1 MSSRPNGRLR
11 LVRIVGDLVH
21 YFFAQCQQCRL
32 GIASNPYKNGHPS
45 STCPAVD
52 LRLSPQEQQ
61 RMHPSPSE
69 APPDEERDD
78 PDYYGVQRPGR
89 ARTVLDMKDRVPVSF
104 EPFITFDFEPETDAI
119 SSWSHNDPRSSGQ
132 RVSRVAIDHF
142 DPEGVEH
149 LRSRFSQTSEYSAYL
164 PENRNDKAPKRKQKR
179 KRGKKSGS
187 NLPSP
192 PLSEES
198 RVVRTKR
205 VAKSST
211 SEVSI
216 LEIDTYTDKHLVP
229 FNLEAALR
237 ETIKR
242 HGSSDTSSLNFGL
255 GFRDLCVFGADR
267 SLSSGTV
274 YQTTLCSI
282 LNPIEWSRQLLRLR
296 KRAPRRLMSG
306 FEGVVSSGEML
317 LVLGRPGS
325 GCSTFLKT
333 LANQTKEFVH
343 VLGERQYGSLTPRDI
358 TSSFRNRVWYC
369 PESATDVPTLTVL
382 QMIFSAARARNHDC
396 CLSPADIE
404 QLSDALAAIF
414 GLRHVKNLLM
424 EDSKVTRSERRR
436 VSICEALAA
445 RALFVQALRIATDLS
460 SMTTIVTLSQGGEAL
475 YQLFDKVCVIGE
487 GRMLYYGKAD
497 AARQHF
503 IDLGYDPLPRQTTS
517 DFLISVTDP
526 LGRIQNPGRPFSAPR
541 TAEEFARAFH
551 RSPLGRANRLE
562 VTNYWQKNSSRTRN
576 SELGNVPPPK
586 AESSKL
592 IRRTISSWIHQ
603 LSVAITRKC
612 SMVRNSWI
620 SVMMQIFLPVFQGA
634 ITGLAYWH
642 TPGSTTAFVL
652 RDGLIFIIMLFSSL
666 SAMVESL
673 EIDSYA
679 FRAIRQRHAEL
690 YRRLPEA
697 VATTLLD
704 ILITLLSQAGLSASI
719 YILAGFQGSVMHFLV
734 FLLFVVSTAIAMK
747 ALFRSVA
754 ILTKT
759 TGYSLAGSVIILFLL
774 FSGFNDLPSSVKRVS
789 LWLSWLDPL
798 RYAFEGLIVN
808 EYHGVQVPCSDYAS
822 GGEIYGTATLQ
833 AQICLSAALA
843 SEQINIS
850 GHDYFEDTYGY
861 SYANLWTIQNFAFI
875 AAFATT
881 FSGFYLIIS
890 EWSSPGYTRLFTYFE
905 TGTLNQGSTN
915 GLSDPYRHIR
925 RTHQAIDVGSGEQY
939 EIPLNDVFA
948 WKNLQYAV
956 SQRNEQK
963 VLLDGISGY
972 VAPRKLCA
980 LVGQHGVGKT
990 TLLKV
995 LASRHEEGDVSG
1007 DMHLNGTLLPSDF
1020 RSQVGFCQQADV
1032 HYPKQTVC
1040 EALRFSAE
1048 LRQPTTVSRRE
1059 KRTYVDSCL
1068 KMCGLEAYA
1077 DAMVCTLN
1085 LENQR
1090 RTSIGIELAAQPRL
1104 LLFLDEPTSG
1114 LDPQEA
1120 LGIVALL
1127 RDLANH
1133 GQAILCSMHQ
1143 PSSEILDHFDQLLVL
1158 HKGGKMVYFGD
1169 IGNDCEIMIDYFE
1182 RNGAQLCSA
1191 SKNPVEWM
1199 MNLISSDDHAYIPI
1213 DWPGKWLRSP
1223 EIGMLRRD
1231 IDEFQR
1237 KSHRSIAKSTPYSS
1251 TSSGM
1256 NWFHQAYTLSKRTFV
1271 AYWRSPE
1278 YLLAKLMINLLSGIF
1293 IGFAFY
1299 QSDNSLHGLQRK
1311 VFAAFMLTII
1321 SVPISCQ
1328 LQATFID
1335 ARQVYELQ
1343 ERHSRMYSWSA
1354 FLATHLLVELFWNI
1368 ISSVLFFSAWYW
1380 VTGFPTNRVVYSFLI
1395 IGFFYPLFYT
1405 TQALAVTSFSSSTKI
1420 SSLLLCISF
1429 SFTGIFDGITHTSE
1443 HSKWQEW
1450 LYGSS
1455 PLTYL
1460 LEGFIGQALGQQLA
1474 ECSQNEFLQLIPP
1487 SGQTCVDYLNDF
1499 IDEVGGYLN
1508 NPHGSE
1514 ICEYC
1519 PARTTDEYLASRYN
1533 IYYSHRWRNM
1543 MIVLAACLL
1552 NIVLMFVLTYIFR
1565 IRRGRLFRSG
1575 SKTKA

>member
-1 MSSRPNGRLR
+1 MDILPVPALQLTSDYLLKNNREM
-11 LVRIVGDLVH
+11 
-21 YFFAQCQQCRL
+21 
-32 GIASNPYKNGHPS
+32 NPP
-45 STCPAVD
+45 P
-52 LRLSPQEQQ
+52 PE
-61 RMHPSPSE
+61 P
-69 APPDEERDD
+69 PPDEERDD
-78 PDYYGVQRPGR
+78 PDYYGLQIPGR

-104 EPFITFDFEPETDAI
+104 EPFITFDFEPETNDI
-119 SSWSHNDPRSSGQ
+119 SSWSHDDLRSSGQ
-132 RVSRVAIDHF
+132 RVSRVAIEHF
-142 DPEGVEH
+142 DPEGVEQ
-149 LRSRFSQTSEYSAYL
+149 LRSRFSLTSEYSAYF
-164 PENRNDKAPKRKQKR
+164 PENRNDKVLKRKEKR
-179 KRGKKSGS
+179 KRGRKPGS
-187 NLPSP
+187 NLPSR

-198 RVVRTKR
+198 RIVRTKR

-211 SEVSI
+211 SELSI
-216 LEIDTYTDKHLVP
+216 LEIDAYTDKHLVP

-242 HGSSDTSSLNFGL
+242 HGSSDISSLAFGL
-255 GFRDLCVFGADR
+255 GFRDLSIFGADR

-274 YQTTLCSI
+274 YQRTLWST
-282 LNPIEWSRQLLRLR
+282 LSPIEWTRMLLRLR
-296 KRAPRRLMSG
+296 NRASRRLISG
-306 FEGVVSSGEML
+306 FEGVVSPGEML

-358 TSSFRNRVWYC
+358 TSSFRSRVWYC

-382 QMIFSAARARNHDC
+382 QMISFAARARNHDC

-424 EDSKVTRSERRR
+424 GDSKLTRSERRR

-445 RALFVQALRIATDLS
+445 RASVCCWDKHNQGLDACAALEFVQALRIATDLS
-460 SMTTIVTLSQGGEAL
+460 AMTTIVTLSQGGEAL

-497 AARQHF
+497 AARQFF

-562 VTNYWQKNSSRTRN
+562 VANYWQKNSGRPGN
-576 SELGNVPPPK
+576 SELGNMLPPK
-586 AESSKL
+586 AETFKL
-592 IRRTISSWIHQ
+592 IRRTISSWMHQ
-603 LSVAITRKC
+603 LSIAISRKYF
-612 SMVRNSWI
+612 MVRNGWI
-620 SVMMQIFLPVFQGA
+620 SVMVQVFLSAFHGA

-642 TPGSTTAFVL
+642 APGSPTAFVF
-652 RDGLIFIIMLFSSL
+652 RDGVIFIIMLFSSL

-673 EIDSYA
+673 ETDSYA
-679 FRAIRQRHAEL
+679 LHAIRQHHAEL
-690 YRRLPEA
+690 HRRLPDA
-697 VATTLLD
+697 VATILVD
-704 ILITLLSQAGLSASI
+704 VLITLLSQAGLSASI
-719 YILAGFQGSVMHFLV
+719 YILTGFQGSVMHFLV
-734 FLLFVVSTAIAMK
+734 FLLFIVSTAIALK

-754 ILTKT
+754 ILTKGI
-759 TGYSLAGSVIILFLL
+759 GYSLAGPVITLL
-774 FSGFNDLPSSVKRVS
+774 LMFSGFNDLPPSIKRVS
-789 LWLSWLDPL
+789 MWMSWLDPL

-808 EYHGVQVPCSDYAS
+808 EYHGVQVPCSGYAS

-833 AQICLSAALA
+833 VQTCLSAALA

-850 GHDYFEDTYGY
+850 GDDYFEDTYGY
-861 SYANLWTIQNFAFI
+861 AYANLWTIQNFAFI
-875 AAFATT
+875 AAFAAT

-890 EWSSPGYTRLFTYFE
+890 EWSSPGYTRLFTYFK
-905 TGTLNQGSTN
+905 TGTVDQESTN

-925 RTHQAIDVGSGEQY
+925 RTHQVIDAGSGKQY
-939 EIPLNDVFA
+939 EVPLNDVFA

-963 VLLDGISGY
+963 VLLHGISGY

-995 LASRHEEGDVSG
+995 LASRYEEGDVSG
-1007 DMHLNGTLLPSDF
+1007 DMHLNGTPLPSGF

-1032 HYPKQTVC
+1032 HYSKQTVR

-1059 KRTYVDSCL
+1059 KRTYVESCL

-1077 DAMVCTLN
+1077 DATVCTLS
-1085 LENQR
+1085 LENRR

-1120 LGIVALL
+1120 LAIVALL
-1127 RDLANH
+1127 CDLANH

-1143 PSSEILDHFDQLLVL
+1143 PSSEILNHFDQLLVL

-1191 SKNPVEWM
+1191 SENPVEWM
-1199 MNLISSDDHAYIPI
+1199 MNVICSDDHAYIPI
-1213 DWPGKWLRSP
+1213 DWPSKWLRSP

-1237 KSHRSIAKSTPYSS
+1237 KSHRSIAKSTPYSPS
-1251 TSSGM
+1251 PSGM
-1256 NWFHQAYTLSKRTFV
+1256 NWFHQAYTLSERTFV

-1278 YLLAKLMINLLSGIF
+1278 YLLAKLVINLLSGIF

-1311 VFAAFMLTII
+1311 VFAAFMLTVI
-1321 SVPISCQ
+1321 SIPISCQ
-1328 LQATFID
+1328 LQTIFID
-1335 ARQVYELQ
+1335 ARKVYELK
-1343 ERHSRMYSWSA
+1343 ERHSCMYNWTM
-1354 FLATHLLVELFWNI
+1354 FLATHLFVELFWNI
-1368 ISSVLFFSAWYW
+1368 ISSVLFFSVWYW
-1380 VTGFPTNRVVYSFLI
+1380 VTGFSADRVVYSFLI

-1405 TQALAVTSFSSSTKI
+1405 TQALAVTSLSSSTKI

-1450 LYGSS
+1450 LYGAS

-1460 LEGFIGQALGQQLA
+1460 LEGFIGQALGQHLV
-1474 ECSQNEFLQLIPP
+1474 ECSQIEFLQLVPP
-1487 SGQTCVDYLNDF
+1487 SGQTCADYLNIF
-1499 IDEVGGYLN
+1499 IGEVGGYLN

-1533 IYYSHRWRNM
+1533 IYYSHRWRNVV
-1543 MIVLAACLL
+1543 IVLAACLL
-1552 NIVLMFVLTYIFR
+1552 NIVLMFALTYIFR
-1565 IRRGRLFRSG
+1565 IRRGRLSRSG

>member
-1 MSSRPNGRLR
+1 MSSRPNGHLR
-11 LVRIVGDLVH
+11 LVRIVGGLTH
-21 YFFAQCQQCRL
+21 YFFAQRQQCRL
-32 GIASNPYKNGHPS
+32 GIASISYKNGHPC
-45 STCPAVD
+45 STRPAVD

-61 RMHPSPSE
+61 GMHPPPPE

-78 PDYYGVQRPGR
+78 PDYYGLQRPGR
-89 ARTVLDMKDRVPVSF
+89 AWTVLDMKDRVPVSF
-104 EPFITFDFEPETDAI
+104 EPFITFDFEPETDAA
-119 SSWSHNDPRSSGQ
+119 SSCSRNDPCSPGQ

-149 LRSRFSQTSEYSAYL
+149 LRSRFSLTSEYSAYL

-179 KRGKKSGS
+179 KRGRKPGS

-192 PLSEES
+192 PLSEEP
-198 RVVRTKR
+198 RIIRTKR

-216 LEIDTYTDKHLVP
+216 LEIDTYTDKYLVP

-242 HGSSDTSSLNFGL
+242 HGSSDTLSLAFGL
-255 GFRDLCVFGADR
+255 GFKDLSVFGADR
-267 SLSSGTV
+267 SLSSGTI
-274 YQTTLCSI
+274 YQSTLWST
-282 LNPIEWSRQLLRLR
+282 LNPIEWARQLLRLR
-296 KRAPRRLMSG
+296 KRAPRRLISG
-306 FEGVVSSGEML
+306 FEGVVSPGEML

-369 PESATDVPTLTVL
+369 PESAADVPTLTVL
-382 QMIFSAARARNHDC
+382 QMISFAARARNNDS
-396 CLSPADIE
+396 CLSSADIE

-414 GLRHVKNLLM
+414 GLRRAKNLLM
-424 EDSKVTRSERRR
+424 GDSRLTRSEGRR

-445 RALFVQALRIATDLS
+445 RATALRIATDLS
-460 SMTTIVTLSQGGEAL
+460 AMTTIVTLSQGGEAL

-487 GRMLYYGKAD
+487 GRMLYHGKAD
-497 AARQHF
+497 AARQYF

-562 VTNYWQKNSSRTRN
+562 VANYWQKNSSRAGN
-576 SELGNVPPPK
+576 SELGNMPPPK
-586 AESSKL
+586 AGSSQL
-592 IRRTISSWIHQ
+592 IRRTISSSMHQ
-603 LSVAITRKC
+603 LSVAISRKYF
-612 SMVRNSWI
+612 MVRNNWI
-620 SVMMQIFLPVFQGA
+620 SVMMQVFLPVFQGT

-642 TPGSTTAFVL
+642 APGSSTAFGL
-652 RDGLIFIIMLFSSL
+652 RDGVIFIVMLFSSL

-679 FRAIRQRHAEL
+679 FRAIRHHHAEL

-704 ILITLLSQAGLSASI
+704 VFTTLLSQAGLAASI
-719 YILAGFQGSVMHFLV
+719 YILAGCQGSVMHFLV
-734 FLLFVVSTAIAMK
+734 FLLFVVSTAITMK

-759 TGYSLAGSVIILFLL
+759 TGYSLAGSVIILLLL

-822 GGEIYGTATLQ
+822 GGEIYGTAFLP
-833 AQICLSAALA
+833 AQTCLSAALA
-843 SEQINIS
+843 SQQLNIS
-850 GHDYFEDTYGY
+850 GDDYFEDTYGY
-861 SYANLWTIQNFAFI
+861 SYANLWTIQNFAFM

-890 EWSSPGYTRLFTYFE
+890 EWSSSGYTRLFTYFK
-905 TGTLNQGSTN
+905 TGTLDQGSTN

-925 RTHQAIDVGSGEQY
+925 RTHQATDTGSGEQY
-939 EIPLNDVFA
+939 EVPLNDVFA

-956 SQRNEQK
+956 SQRNDQK

-972 VAPRKLCA
+972 IAPRKLCA

-995 LASRHEEGDVSG
+995 LASRYEEGAVSG
-1007 DMHLNGTLLPSDF
+1007 DVHLNGTPLPSGF
-1020 RSQVGFCQQADV
+1020 QSQVGFCQQADI
-1032 HYPKQTVC
+1032 HYPKQTVR
-1040 EALRFSAE
+1040 EALRFSAG
-1048 LRQPTTVSRRE
+1048 LRQPTTVSRHE
-1059 KRTYVDSCL
+1059 KETYVDSCL

-1077 DAMVCTLN
+1077 DAMVCTLS
-1085 LENQR
+1085 LENRR

-1104 LLFLDEPTSG
+1104 LFFLDEPTSG

-1120 LGIVALL
+1120 LAIVALL

-1133 GQAILCSMHQ
+1133 GQAIICSMYQ
-1143 PSSEILDHFDQLLVL
+1143 PSSEILDHFDLLLVL

-1169 IGNDCEIMIDYFE
+1169 IGNDCEIVIDYFE

-1191 SKNPVEWM
+1191 SENPVEWM

-1237 KSHRSIAKSTPYSS
+1237 KSQRRIAKSTPYS
-1251 TSSGM
+1251 TPSGM
-1256 NWFHQAYTLSKRTFV
+1256 NWFLQACMLSKRAFV

-1278 YLLAKLMINLLSGIF
+1278 YLLAKLMISLLIGIF

-1321 SVPISCQ
+1321 SIPISCQ
-1328 LQATFID
+1328 LQAIFID
-1335 ARQVYELQ
+1335 TRQVYELQ
-1343 ERHSRMYSWSA
+1343 ERHCCMYSWTV
-1354 FLATHLLVELFWNI
+1354 FLATHLFVELFWNI
-1368 ISSVLFFSAWYW
+1368 ISSTLFFSAWYW
-1380 VTGFPTNRVVYSFLI
+1380 VTGFPTDRVVYSFLV
-1395 IGFFYPLFYT
+1395 IGLLYPLFIT
-1405 TQALAVTSFSSSTKI
+1405 TQALAVTSLSSSTKI
-1420 SSLLLCISF
+1420 STLLLCISF
-1429 SFTGIFDGITHTSE
+1429 SFTGIFDGITHPSA

-1450 LYGSS
+1450 LYGAS

-1474 ECSQNEFLQLIPP
+1474 KCSQTEFLQLVPP
-1487 SGQTCVDYLNDF
+1487 SGQTCADYLNVF

-1508 NPHGSE
+1508 NPHSSE

-1519 PARTTDEYLASRYN
+1519 PARTTDEYLASRYK
-1533 IYYSHRWRNM
+1533 IYYSHRWRNVV
-1543 MIVLAACLL
+1543 IVLAACLL
-1552 NIVLMFVLTYIFR
+1552 NIALMFAFTYIFR

-1575 SKTKA
+1575 TKTKV

>member
-1 MSSRPNGRLR
+1 MS
-11 LVRIVGDLVH
+11 
-21 YFFAQCQQCRL
+21 
-32 GIASNPYKNGHPS
+32 YKNGHSS
-45 STCPAVD
+45 STRPAVD
-52 LRLSPQEQQ
+52 LQLSPQEQQ
-61 RMHPSPSE
+61 GMHLPPPE

-78 PDYYGVQRPGR
+78 PDYYELQRPSR
-89 ARTVLDMKDRVPVSF
+89 ARTVLDMKDRVPVPF

-119 SSWSHNDPRSSGQ
+119 SSCSHNAPHSSGQ

-149 LRSRFSQTSEYSAYL
+149 LRSRFSLTSEYSAYL

-179 KRGKKSGS
+179 KRGRKPVS

-192 PLSEES
+192 PVTEDS
-198 RVVRTKR
+198 RIVRTKR

-216 LEIDTYTDKHLVP
+216 LEIDTYTNKYLAP

-242 HGSSDTSSLNFGL
+242 HRSSDTLSVAYGL
-255 GFRDLCVFGADR
+255 GFRDLSVFGADR
-267 SLSSGTV
+267 SRSSGTV
-274 YQTTLCSI
+274 YQPTLSST
-282 LNPIEWSRQLLRLR
+282 LNPIEWARQLLRLR
-296 KRAPRRLMSG
+296 KRAPRRLISG
-306 FEGVVSSGEML
+306 FEGAVSPGEML

-333 LANQTKEFVH
+333 LANQTQEFVH

-358 TSSFRNRVWYC
+358 ASSFRNRVWYC
-369 PESATDVPTLTVL
+369 SESATDVPTLTVL
-382 QMIFSAARARNHDC
+382 QMISFAARARNHDS
-396 CLSPADIE
+396 CLSSADIE
-404 QLSDALAAIF
+404 ELSDALAAVF

-424 EDSKVTRSERRR
+424 GDSKITRFERRR

-445 RALFVQALRIATDLS
+445 RASVCCWDKHNQGLDACAALEFVQALRIATDLS
-460 SMTTIVTLSQGGEAL
+460 AMTTIVTLSQGGEAL
-475 YQLFDKVCVIGE
+475 YQLFDKVCVICE
-487 GRMLYYGKAD
+487 GRMLYYGNAD
-497 AARQHF
+497 AARQYF

-562 VTNYWQKNSSRTRN
+562 VANYWQKNSCTT
-576 SELGNVPPPK
+576 ELGNIPPPK
-586 AESSKL
+586 AGSSQL
-592 IRRTISSWIHQ
+592 IRRTISSSMHQ
-603 LSVAITRKC
+603 LSVVISRKYYI
-612 SMVRNSWI
+612 VRNNWI
-620 SVMMQIFLPVFQGA
+620 SVMMQVFLPVFQGA
-634 ITGLAYWH
+634 ITGLACWH
-642 TPGSTTAFVL
+642 APGSTTAFML
-652 RDGLIFIIMLFSSL
+652 RDGVIFITMLFSSL

-673 EIDSYA
+673 EIDSYT
-679 FRAIRQRHAEL
+679 FRAIHHHHAEL
-690 YRRLPEA
+690 YRHLPEA

-704 ILITLLSQAGLSASI
+704 VLMALLSQAGLSASI
-719 YILAGFQGSVMHFLV
+719 YILAGFQGSVTHFLI
-734 FLLFVVSTAIAMK
+734 FLLFVVSTAITMK

-759 TGYSLAGSVIILFLL
+759 TGYYLAGSIIILLLL
-774 FSGFNDLPSSVKRVS
+774 FSNFNDLPSSFKRVS

-798 RYAFEGLIVN
+798 RYTFEGLIVN
-808 EYHGVQVPCSDYAS
+808 EYHGVQVPCSGYAS
-822 GGEIYGTATLQ
+822 GGEIYGTAFLP
-833 AQICLSAALA
+833 AQTCLSAALA
-843 SEQINIS
+843 SQQINIS
-850 GHDYFEDTYGY
+850 GDDYFEDTYGY

-875 AAFATT
+875 AAFAMT

-890 EWSSPGYTRLFTYFE
+890 EWSSRRYTRLFTHFK
-905 TGTLNQGSTN
+905 TGTLDQGSTN

-925 RTHQAIDVGSGEQY
+925 RTHQAMDAGNGEQY
-939 EIPLNDVFA
+939 EVPLNDVFA
-948 WKNLQYAV
+948 WKNLQYTV

-963 VLLDGISGY
+963 ILLDGISGY
-972 VAPRKLCA
+972 IAPRKLCV

-995 LASRHEEGDVSG
+995 LAGRYEEGGVSG
-1007 DMHLNGTLLPSDF
+1007 DVHLNGTPLPSGF
-1020 RSQVGFCQQADV
+1020 RYQVGFCQQADI
-1032 HYPKQTVC
+1032 HYPKQTVR
-1040 EALRFSAE
+1040 EALHFSAG
-1048 LRQPTTVSRRE
+1048 LRLRSKVSRHE
-1059 KRTYVDSCL
+1059 KETYVDSCL

-1077 DAMVCTLN
+1077 DAMVCTLS
-1085 LENQR
+1085 LENRR

-1104 LLFLDEPTSG
+1104 LFFLDEPTSG

-1120 LGIVALL
+1120 LAIVALL

-1133 GQAILCSMHQ
+1133 GQAILCSIHQ

-1169 IGNDCEIMIDYFE
+1169 IGNDCGIMIDYFE

-1191 SKNPVEWM
+1191 SENPIEWM
-1199 MNLISSDDHAYIPI
+1199 MNLISSDDHTYIPI

-1223 EIGMLRRD
+1223 EIGMLRRE

-1237 KSHRSIAKSTPYSS
+1237 KSQRSITKSTPYS
-1251 TSSGM
+1251 TPSGM
-1256 NWFHQAYTLSKRTFV
+1256 NWFHQAYMLSKRTFV

-1278 YLLAKLMINLLSGIF
+1278 YLLAKLMINLLSGAF

-1321 SVPISCQ
+1321 SIPISCQ

-1343 ERHSRMYSWSA
+1343 ERHSCMYSWTV
-1354 FLATHLLVELFWNI
+1354 FLTTHLFVELFWNI
-1368 ISSVLFFSAWYW
+1368 ISSILFFSAWYW
-1380 VTGFPTNRVVYSFLI
+1380 VTGFPTDRVVYSLLV
-1395 IGFFYPLFYT
+1395 IGLLYPLFNT
-1405 TQALAVTSFSSSTKI
+1405 TQSLAVASLSSSTKI
-1420 SSLLLCISF
+1420 STLLLCISF
-1429 SFTGIFDGITHTSE
+1429 SFTGIFDGITHPSE

-1450 LYGSS
+1450 LYGAS

-1460 LEGFIGQALGQQLA
+1460 LEGFIGQALGQQLV
-1474 ECSQNEFLQLIPP
+1474 ECSQTEFLQLVPP
-1487 SGQTCVDYLNDF
+1487 SGQTCADYLNVF
-1499 IDEVGGYLN
+1499 IDEAGGYLN

-1533 IYYSHRWRNM
+1533 IYYSHRWRNVV
-1543 MIVLAACLL
+1543 IVLAACLL

-1565 IRRGRLFRSG
+1565 IRRGRLSRSG
-1575 SKTKA
+1575 TKTKA